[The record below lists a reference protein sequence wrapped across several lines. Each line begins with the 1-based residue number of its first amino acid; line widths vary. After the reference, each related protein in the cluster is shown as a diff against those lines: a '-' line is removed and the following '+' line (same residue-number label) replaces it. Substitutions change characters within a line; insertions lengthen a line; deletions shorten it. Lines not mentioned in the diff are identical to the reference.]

1 MEFILIIVFIIILII
16 KLLNSEFHFESRR
29 KKAGRRGENMIA
41 NKIQNIKNDKDMW
54 LRNIVLIYEQ
64 TTELDNVIINENGV
78 FIIEVKNWT
87 GKIIGN
93 ENDFK
98 WKKYSGYWKAI
109 KNPIKQVKRQI
120 YILSSFL
127 KSYGINVWIEG
138 YVIFVND
145 NSPCKSEYILN
156 YIDEL
161 ELILHDKMRKQLNKK
176 QMNQIFELLKNLDNK
191 NK

>member
-1 MEFILIIVFIIILII
+1 
-16 KLLNSEFHFESRR
+16 
-29 KKAGRRGENMIA
+29 MIA

-156 YIDEL
+156 DIDEL

>member
-156 YIDEL
+156 DIDEL